1 MELITNILIEYL
13 KHNKRI
19 VVPKLGA
26 FIVKQPSGV
35 IIFSDLMRNDD
46 GVLRSLL
53 MAYGTKEIEAN
64 GMIDRFV
71 FDIHHAISR
80 GETFSINGFGDFSS
94 GANNT
99 IIFKHKREP
108 MVFGGNIK
116 PPVEALTSEK
126 LKLQRIVESQT
137 VARRTAATTKRTST
151 SARTKS
157 SREED
162 DLLTLGKPDAYLRG
176 LKYDKNKNKKRGEER
191 SEAKRSNVPS
201 LVVIFIIAIIS
212 GVAVWV
218 GWQWLNMDKEQE
230 NVVEQLPVREVA
242 DDIVVADSLATDSL
256 TVATPDEA
264 AILMDGR
271 DTTTF
276 SPNNRVTL

>member
-212 GVAVWV
+212 GVAVWF
-218 GWQWLNMDKEQE
+218 GWQWLNTDKEQE

-242 DDIVVADSLATDSL
+242 DDVVVTDSLATDSL